1 MNDLSIFFQP
11 LSSDLKSGLQGSQIG
26 SKIDFHTENNFPDLA
41 NVNLAIIGVKESR
54 NAIRNE
60 GCAEAPDYVRTYLYK
75 LYADLSTIK
84 IVDLGN
90 VEKGFEISDTYHA
103 LASICTELIKKNILP
118 IIIGG
123 GQDLTYAN
131 YTAYQKLEQT
141 VNLVSID
148 PTFDL
153 GSINQSI
160 DNSSYLGNII
170 LHQPNYLFNYSN
182 IGYQTYL
189 TDPATI
195 DLMGKL
201 YFDCYRLG
209 FFKHNME
216 EVEPIVR
223 NADIL
228 SFDISAIRMS
238 DAPGTG
244 KASPNGFYGEEACQI
259 MRYAGLSDK
268 LSSIGLYEFN
278 PSLDRNGQTA
288 HLIAQMIFCFIDGYV
303 NRKADFPIAPKK
315 DFAKYH
321 VLVDDEEKYQIIFY
335 KSPKSDRW
343 WMEVPYPTSKNA
355 RYERHYLVPCSYSD
369 YEFALNNGM
378 PDRWWQ
384 TFQKLS

>member
-1 MNDLSIFFQP
+1 MNDLSIYFQP
-11 LSSDLKSGLQGSQIG
+11 IDEAISSNLQASQIG
-26 SKIDFHTENNFPDLA
+26 SKIKCHTPNHFPDLEG
-41 NVNLAIIGVKESR
+41 VKMAIMGIKESR
-54 NAIRNE
+54 NAVDNS
-60 GCAEAPDYVRTYLYK
+60 GCNEAPDYVRTYLYK
-75 LYADLSTIK
+75 LYANLSNVQIA
-84 IVDLGN
+84 DLGN

-103 LASICTELIKKNILP
+103 VANICTELIKKNIIP

-131 YTAYQKLEQT
+131 YTAYQNLEQT

-148 PTFDL
+148 HSIDL
-153 GSINQSI
+153 GVINQPI
-160 DNSSYLGNII
+160 DSKSYLGNII

-209 FFKHNME
+209 YFKNNLE

-228 SFDISAIRMS
+228 SLDISSIRMS
-238 DAPGTG
+238 DAPGSALSG
-244 KASPNGFYGEEACQI
+244 PNGFYGEDACQI

-268 LSSIGLYEFN
+268 LSSVGIYEYN
-278 PSLDRNGQTA
+278 PSKDERGVTA
-288 HLIAQMIFCFIDGYV
+288 HLIAQMIWCFIDGFL
-303 NRKADFPIAPKK
+303 NRKSDFPIAPKK
-315 DFAKYH
+315 EFAKYH
-321 VLVDDEEKYQIIFY
+321 VLVDDEEKYEIIFY

-355 RYERHYLVPCSYSD
+355 KYERHYLVPCSYSD
-369 YEFALNNGM
+369 YEFAINNGM

>member
-103 LASICTELIKKNILP
+103 IASICTELIKKNILP

-131 YTAYQKLEQT
+131 YTAYQNLEQT

-238 DAPGTG
+238 DAP
-244 KASPNGFYGEEACQI
+244 
-259 MRYAGLSDK
+259 
-268 LSSIGLYEFN
+268 
-278 PSLDRNGQTA
+278 
-288 HLIAQMIFCFIDGYV
+288 
-303 NRKADFPIAPKK
+303 
-315 DFAKYH
+315 
-321 VLVDDEEKYQIIFY
+321 
-335 KSPKSDRW
+335 
-343 WMEVPYPTSKNA
+343 
-355 RYERHYLVPCSYSD
+355 
-369 YEFALNNGM
+369 
-378 PDRWWQ
+378 
-384 TFQKLS
+384 

>member
-1 MNDLSIFFQP
+1 
-11 LSSDLKSGLQGSQIG
+11 
-26 SKIDFHTENNFPDLA
+26 
-41 NVNLAIIGVKESR
+41 
-54 NAIRNE
+54 
-60 GCAEAPDYVRTYLYK
+60 
-75 LYADLSTIK
+75 
-84 IVDLGN
+84 
-90 VEKGFEISDTYHA
+90 
-103 LASICTELIKKNILP
+103 
-118 IIIGG
+118 
-123 GQDLTYAN
+123 
-131 YTAYQKLEQT
+131 
-141 VNLVSID
+141 
-148 PTFDL
+148 
-153 GSINQSI
+153 
-160 DNSSYLGNII
+160 
-170 LHQPNYLFNYSN
+170 
-182 IGYQTYL
+182 
-189 TDPATI
+189 
-195 DLMGKL
+195 MGKL